1 MQVQFQEIT
10 WPLLTSVGTRHAFG
24 THVHMHCKY
33 LYIHTNYYIFLK
45 ITIIIIFKAQYG
57 WKEGMVGGGG
67 KRRKEEDKSS
77 RPQLHNEL
85 GAREDYMRPCPKKQQ
100 K

>member
-1 MQVQFQEIT
+1 M
-10 WPLLTSVGTRHAFG
+10 VG
-24 THVHMHCKY
+24 K
-33 LYIHTNYYIFLK
+33 
-45 ITIIIIFKAQYG
+45 KA
-57 WKEGMVGGGG
+57 WWGGGG